1 MNILDE
7 VKTRLSITGTD
18 LDGTIQGMIDD
29 VISYCRS
36 AGLKY
41 TQLMSTRAV
50 GLIARGVADL
60 WNYGAGNGKFSD
72 IFQLRLNQMTLDA
85 ASLDH
90 DVESQEKSVT
100 ITENGT
106 TTVTPDDGYVLSSVN
121 VDVNVPSK
129 PEQAKSVTI
138 TENGTTTVTP
148 DDGYVLSSVNV
159 DVNVPS
165 KPEQAKSVTITEN
178 GTTTVTPDDGYV
190 LSSVN
195 VDVNVPSKPEQ
206 VKSVTITENGTT
218 QITPD
223 EGYALSSVSV
233 SVEVAGGASIV
244 TIPPVSWPSSRSSNI
259 LDLTTDI
266 DLGNVTWAN
275 DKINNI
281 SGLFRNMPNL
291 KSVKW
296 GDLSSH
302 LADSVGASYLFYW
315 CYDIESIDFTQLNT
329 IISDPNS
336 MFNDCKKLKN
346 IVWGNTKINASS
358 FGNMFYGCS
367 ILESL
372 DTSFLDPKYSGTTS
386 IASMFYNC
394 RALKALDLSN
404 LKTVNITSAPET
416 FKNCAALAN
425 LVFEEGCFSKSGL
438 TSLDLSYS
446 PLTHDCAVDIF
457 NKLATRTNSPTLKLS
472 TTTKGYL
479 TEQEYAIATA
489 KGWVV
494 S

>member
-138 TENGTTTVTP
+138 TANGTTEIIP

-165 KPEQAKSVTITEN
+165 KSEQVKSVTITKN
-178 GTTTVTPDDGYV
+178 GATVVTPDDGYV

-233 SVEVAGGASIV
+233 SVDVAGGPSIV
-244 TIPPVSWPSSRSSNI
+244 TIPPVSLPLPSDNI
-259 LDLTTDI
+259 LSLVTDI
-266 DLGNVTWAN
+266 DLSSIEWTQT
-275 DKINNI
+275 NI
-281 SGLFRNMPNL
+281 SDISYLLRRMTNL
-291 KSVKW
+291 RTIKW
-296 GDLSSH
+296 GDLLGR
-302 LADSVGASYLFYW
+302 LADSIKTSDMFYD
-315 CYDIESIDFTQLNT
+315 CKNIESIDLTPFNT
-329 IISDPNS
+329 KKFSDVSN
-336 MFNDCKKLKN
+336 MFNGCSNLKN
-346 IVWGNTKINASS
+346 IVWGDIKFRATRMDAVFFNCQTIT
-358 FGNMFYGCS
+358 S
-367 ILESL
+367 I
-372 DTSFLDPKYSGTTS
+372 DTSFLDPEYNGTTN
-386 IASMFYNC
+386 INTMFGQCY
-394 RALKALDLSN
+394 ALKTIDLSN
-404 LKTVNITSAPET
+404 LKTAAITKANNIVLGCRSLVNI
-416 FKNCAALAN
+416 
-425 LVFEEGCFSKSGL
+425 VFEDGCFSNTALKELAFTGSP
-438 TSLDLSYS
+438 LSY
-446 PLTHDCAVDIF
+446 DCAVDIF
-457 NKLATRTNSPTLKLS
+457 NKLAPRTNSPTIQLS
-472 TTTKGYL
+472 STTKGYL